1 MKIKV
6 WWIRNPETKGEDVF
20 NVPDNAGFELSPTN
34 ALVVKTPDAPIAV
47 YPPGCWSKATR
58 LTDDG
63 LVAPAIEVKPSRVT
77 NPDLEPQ

>member
-6 WWIRNPETKGEDVF
+6 SWIQSPDNKGEDTF
-20 NVPDNAGFELSPTN
+20 DVPDNAGFNLTPTN
-34 ALVVKTPDAPIAV
+34 ALIVQCPGSPIAV

-63 LVAPAIEVKPSRVT
+63 KVAPAIEAKVNRVT
-77 NPDLEPQ
+77 NPDLA